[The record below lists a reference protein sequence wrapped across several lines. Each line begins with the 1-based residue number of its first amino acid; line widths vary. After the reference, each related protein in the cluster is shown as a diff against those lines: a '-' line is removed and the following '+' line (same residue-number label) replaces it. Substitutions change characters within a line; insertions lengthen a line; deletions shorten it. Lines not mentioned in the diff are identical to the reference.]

1 MLWVLFAGI
10 AIALLLKR
18 DLRTLLHLKFRWP
31 WLLIGGFVV
40 QIAAWGIAAGHGFVP
55 DWILELGLLAVIAGL
70 AVNVQ
75 IRGILLVLIGAVL
88 NLIAIATHGGVMPV
102 SPTAWSLVHDS
113 ALVPG
118 DARHTVLAGGDSLW
132 WLTDWIPV
140 VRYIVSPGDVLVG
153 TGLILFILFNARKRE
168 TV

>member
-1 MLWVLFAGI
+1 MLWVLLAGI
-10 AIALLLKR
+10 GIALLLKR
-18 DLRTLLHLKFRWP
+18 DLRTLLDLKFRWP

-40 QIAAWGIAAGHGFVP
+40 QIALWGMAAGQGFVP
-55 DWILELGLLAVIAGL
+55 DWILELALLAVIVGL
-70 AVNVQ
+70 AANVQ
-75 IRGILLVLIGAVL
+75 IRGILLVLVGAVL
-88 NLIAIATHGGVMPV
+88 NFVAIATHGGVMPV

-113 ALVPG
+113 PLVPG
-118 DARHTVLAGGDSLW
+118 DSRHTVLAGGDSLW

-153 TGLILFILFNARKRE
+153 TGLVLFILSNARKRE